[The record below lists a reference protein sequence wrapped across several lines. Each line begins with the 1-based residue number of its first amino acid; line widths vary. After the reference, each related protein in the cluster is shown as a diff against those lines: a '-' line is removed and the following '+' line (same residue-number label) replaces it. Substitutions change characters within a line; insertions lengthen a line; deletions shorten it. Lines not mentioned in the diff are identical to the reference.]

1 MIVAVDPIPL
11 SEEDRAILDL
21 EGPLVAGHTCKV
33 MVLGAPPPSLE
44 ALRERVARGL
54 AEEPLLC
61 CLLGSAGGEPA
72 WVEGPVAV
80 EDRVVAVAGPPLDE
94 AGLREL
100 VAKLFSQRLDR
111 SQPLWRIDVAAL
123 ADGRAALIWRIHHA
137 LADGSTAMRM
147 AASILWD
154 PLPGATPAP
163 RPAPAS
169 PAARAPAEHQDH
181 RRRREHLAAFIAREL
196 GEGLSHSPFDV
207 EIGVHRA
214 IGFGEV
220 ALHDLHDAAKS
231 LAGATVNDAVLAAVG
246 GGIHRWIGSR
256 PLLPEKPPAHLPKH
270 LRIRVPV
277 SLHQEGDAAGNR
289 DSFFT
294 LPVDVHEQDP
304 VRRLQGIARRETV
317 RKEGHDAELLERLE
331 RRLAE
336 RAPRLEH
343 ALEAIEASPR
353 SFALCVSNV
362 RGPAHEPSVCGAP
375 VEELYSIAEIGLRHG
390 LRIAAVSLGDRLCL
404 GICAD
409 PILAPNPADLAVG
422 IEQEA
427 AAIIAAAG

>member
-1 MIVAVDPIPL
+1 MEPIPL

-54 AEEPLLC
+54 ADEPLLRC
-61 CLLGSAGGEPA
+61 RLGSTGGNPA
-72 WVEGPVAV
+72 WVEAGPLAV
-80 EDRVVAVAGPPLDE
+80 DERVVAAGGTPVDE
-94 AGLREL
+94 EGLREL
-100 VAKLFSQRLDR
+100 VAQLFSQRLDR
-111 SQPLWRIDVAAL
+111 EQPLWRIDVAEL
-123 ADGRAALIWRIHHA
+123 VDGRVALIWRIHHA

-147 AASILWD
+147 AAEILWD
-154 PLPGATPAP
+154 PIPGAAPAP
-163 RPAPAS
+163 RPATAS
-169 PAARAPAEHQDH
+169 TDVTRAEHHDHH
-181 RRRREHLAAFIAREL
+181 RRRKHLAAFIAREL

-207 EIGVHRA
+207 EIGVRRA
-214 IGFGEV
+214 IGFGEL
-220 ALHDLHDAAKS
+220 ALPQLHDAAKS
-231 LAGATVNDAVLAAVG
+231 LAGATLNDAVLAAVG

-256 PLLPEKPPAHLPKH
+256 PLLPAQPPAHLPKH

-277 SLHQEGDAAGNR
+277 SLHEEGDDAGNR

-304 VRRLQGIARRETV
+304 VRRLRGIARRETA
-317 RKEGHDAELLERLE
+317 RKQGHDAEVLDRLE
-331 RRLAE
+331 HRLAE
-336 RAPRLEH
+336 RAPRVEH
-343 ALEAIEASPR
+343 ALESIEASPR

-390 LRIAAVSLGDRLCL
+390 LRIAAISLGDRLCL

-409 PILAPNPADLAVG
+409 PVLAPNPADLAVG
-422 IEQEA
+422 IEAEA
-427 AAIIAAAG
+427 SAIIAAAATGS